1 MILRNAS
8 IGEMLSE
15 IGNRKL
21 ALFGA
26 GGSMRDF
33 FQDFGEAAAEHV
45 SVIVDNSPGER
56 TEFIYKERRILVLS
70 WEDFEKQVS
79 GDSCAILITV
89 KEFEEVLCQL
99 DKVEALDRSL
109 CYVLHAPFL
118 WNHSRN
124 GRRFVAHDFRRER
137 GKIPK
142 IIHYCWFGPSA
153 MPELERRCV
162 KGWEQLYPDYR
173 FLFWNEKNFDVTKV
187 PYVRE
192 AYEAGKY
199 SFVSDYV
206 RLDVL
211 YRYGGIYLDTDVELF
226 ERLEPL
232 MGNDAF
238 FAFEHWN
245 LLNTGLGCGCI
256 PLHPVIKDLRSLY
269 HRMCFRNA
277 DGSLNLTSCPEY
289 HTEYFQKM
297 GVEIENRTQEVGG
310 ILFLSS
316 DYLSPMNQG
325 NGMLELNVNSMG
337 IHKYS
342 CSWLPEEQKRAWE
355 ELKAKR
361 APWNERLEKDW
372 KKWMEMLKICRM

>member
-26 GGSMRDF
+26 GGSMSDF

-124 GRRFVAHDFRRER
+124 GRRFVAHDFRRVR
-137 GKIPK
+137 GTFPT
-142 IIHYCWFGPSA
+142 WF
-153 MPELERRCV
+153 
-162 KGWEQLYPDYR
+162 
-173 FLFWNEKNFDVTKV
+173 
-187 PYVRE
+187 
-192 AYEAGKY
+192 
-199 SFVSDYV
+199 
-206 RLDVL
+206 
-211 YRYGGIYLDTDVELF
+211 
-226 ERLEPL
+226 
-232 MGNDAF
+232 
-238 FAFEHWN
+238 H
-245 LLNTGLGCGCI
+245 
-256 PLHPVIKDLRSLY
+256 
-269 HRMCFRNA
+269 
-277 DGSLNLTSCPEY
+277 
-289 HTEYFQKM
+289 
-297 GVEIENRTQEVGG
+297 
-310 ILFLSS
+310 
-316 DYLSPMNQG
+316 
-325 NGMLELNVNSMG
+325 
-337 IHKYS
+337 
-342 CSWLPEEQKRAWE
+342 
-355 ELKAKR
+355 
-361 APWNERLEKDW
+361 
-372 KKWMEMLKICRM
+372 